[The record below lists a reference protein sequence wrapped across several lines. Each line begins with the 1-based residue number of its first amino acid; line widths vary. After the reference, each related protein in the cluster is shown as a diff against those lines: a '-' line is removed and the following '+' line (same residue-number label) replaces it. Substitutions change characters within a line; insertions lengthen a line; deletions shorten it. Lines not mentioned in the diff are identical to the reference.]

1 MNLINKETCIEINP
15 QINTNCLYNTDILS
29 ISRYDIENERLNKQ
43 ILQIN
48 KEMKKLK
55 WKNGARRRKR

>member
-1 MNLINKETCIEINP
+1 MNLINKETCIDINP
-15 QINTNCLYNTDILS
+15 KINADCLYNTDIFS

-48 KEMKKLK
+48 KEMKKIK
-55 WKNGARRRKR
+55 WKNGARRRKK